1 MKTIWS
7 LQLLYH
13 FKNSKTHS
21 KKYAKTECVC
31 FNEIVWLLIFK
42 LKKREKEIDHMNTK
56 YRDPELDR
64 DTNILNIKRVSVQS
78 TMVLVYQKKHLSNIS
93 VIMKS

>member
-1 MKTIWS
+1 MIIICS
-7 LQLLYH
+7 LQLRYH
-13 FKNSKTHS
+13 FKNSKTYS
-21 KKYAKTECVC
+21 KKCAKTEYVC
-31 FNEIVWLLIFK
+31 FNEIAWLVIFK

-78 TMVLVYQKKHLSNIS
+78 TMEFIYQRTPKQH
-93 VIMKS
+93 